1 MNECKWD
8 RKRGRGVCGPTSIIA
23 TKAILLSVAVGG
35 SSDRD
40 GDASVHPSIHEKRL
54 LLHLL
59 LLHALWTLMH
69 RSRVRERERE
79 KKGLERRE
87 ISRMDQASGNND
99 KKQAAAAFVFVSFSV
114 SQLAIASLSA

>member
-59 LLHALWTLMH
+59 LLHAVDSH
-69 RSRVRERERE
+69 ASIESERERE